1 MLGSGAVLV
10 PLAVRAQS
18 PKKLPR
24 IGWLSTGPPVS
35 RMIEAFRQGLGELG
49 YVEGTN
55 VILEY
60 RQAESK
66 VERLSAL
73 ANELVDLKVDLIVAP
88 NSLVAHAVKQATSTI
103 PVIVPVM
110 GDPVGEGLVSSL
122 ARPGG
127 NITGLTFLGP
137 ELLPKR
143 LTLLKE
149 AVPAASR
156 IAALWHPGAY
166 GEATMNDMR
175 ERAEAGARSLD
186 VTLQLAAVQAPNE
199 FAEAFSNMVRRRADA
214 LLIFPS
220 PMLFT
225 ELRAIADLAVEHR
238 LPAIAMAREFV
249 EFGGLMAYGASL
261 ADLLRRAAI
270 YVDRI
275 LKGNKT
281 GRFARRTAG
290 QVRVP
295 PQREGGQSFRP
306 DDAADPPRPRRRGD
320 RMRL

>member
-24 IGWLSTGPPVS
+24 IGWLSTGPPVP

-66 VERLSAL
+66 VERLTAL

-143 LTLLKE
+143 LALLKE

-186 VTLQLAAVQAPNE
+186 VTLQLAAVQVPNE
-199 FAEAFSNMVRRRADA
+199 FAQAFSDMVRRRADA
-214 LLIFPS
+214 LLISRARCSSRSCELSRTS
-220 PMLFT
+220 PWN
-225 ELRAIADLAVEHR
+225 IACRQTRWQGSSSSSAASWPMA
-238 LPAIAMAREFV
+238 PASPTCC
-249 EFGGLMAYGASL
+249 GAPLSTL
-261 ADLLRRAAI
+261 
-270 YVDRI
+270 
-275 LKGNKT
+275 T
-281 GRFARRTAG
+281 RF
-290 QVRVP
+290 
-295 PQREGGQSFRP
+295 
-306 DDAADPPRPRRRGD
+306 
-320 RMRL
+320 

>member
-199 FAEAFSNMVRRRADA
+199 FAQAFSDMVRRRADA

-270 YVDRI
+270 YVDKI
-275 LKGNKT
+275 LKGTRPGDLPIEQPVKFEFLLNLRAAKALGLT
-281 GRFARRTAG
+281 IPPTLLAR
-290 QVRVP
+290 
-295 PQREGGQSFRP
+295 
-306 DDAADPPRPRRRGD
+306 ADEVIE
-320 RMRL
+320 

>member
-66 VERLSAL
+66 VERLTAL

-199 FAEAFSNMVRRRADA
+199 FAQAFSDMVRRRADA

-270 YVDRI
+270 YVDKI
-275 LKGNKT
+275 LEGDEA
-281 GRFARRTAG
+281 GRPARRTAG
-290 QVRVP
+290 
-295 PQREGGQSFRP
+295 
-306 DDAADPPRPRRRGD
+306 
-320 RMRL
+320 